1 MNQKQI
7 LIVIGILV
15 LLCCCVAGLGLA
27 GMWYAGESFGR
38 AIEGANDPEAVA
50 RIADSIAGYDLP
62 AGYEQMAFD
71 IFSMKYVIMVPLTDV
86 NLPMIMLAQFPTSMV
101 GDQEE
106 MRREMERSMARQTGQ
121 GSTDMRPVEQKTYTI
136 RGQQVEATIME
147 GETDADGHSIT
158 MRQMIV
164 IFEGRSG
171 IAALMFSGPKDGWDQ
186 AMIDSFI
193 ASIR

>member
-7 LIVIGILV
+7 LIIIGILA

-50 RIADSIAGYDLP
+50 RIADSIAEYDAP
-62 AGYEQMAFD
+62 VGYEQMAFE
-71 IFSMKYVIMVPLTDV
+71 IFSMKYVIMMPLADV
-86 NLPMIMLAQFPTSMV
+86 NLPMIMLAQFPASMV

-121 GSTDMRPVEQKTYTI
+121 GSTDMQPVEQKTYTI

-147 GETDADGHSIT
+147 GETETDGRSMT

-171 IAALMFSGPKDGWDQ
+171 VAALMFAGPKDGWDQ